1 MPGLGELEKTGNLD
15 CGLTFD
21 STNFINGFE
30 THDKRF
36 HFSPDWSLQ
45 GAHWQGMPQTADYW
59 DVIDQ
64 PNDAHP
70 LRLVTAPARQFLNTT
85 FTETASSV
93 RMEKQP
99 FALIHSDDMQ
109 HYGLNHGEMITLGNA
124 LGEVSIEAKQFDGVQ
139 PGTVVVESL
148 WPNHQF
154 LGGVGI
160 NALISAEPGKP
171 NGGAVFHDTA
181 VWVKAYV
188 EQRELVP
195 ELMLAETD

>member
-1 MPGLGELEKTGNLD
+1 VDELEKTGNLE

-21 STNFINGFE
+21 SANFIDGFE
-30 THDKRF
+30 TPDKRF

-45 GAHWQGMPQTADYW
+45 GPHWQGMPKIADYW

-64 PNDAHP
+64 PNSTHP

-85 FTETASSV
+85 FTETPSSV

-99 FALIHSDDMQ
+99 FVLIHSDDMQ
-109 HYGLNHGEMITLGNA
+109 RYGLVHGEMIVLGNA

-139 PGTVVVESL
+139 RGTVVVESL
-148 WPNHQF
+148 WPNHYF
-154 LGGVGI
+154 AGGVGI

-181 VWVKAYV
+181 VWAKADIA
-188 EQRELVP
+188 LADTAP
-195 ELMLAETD
+195 ELIMAETN